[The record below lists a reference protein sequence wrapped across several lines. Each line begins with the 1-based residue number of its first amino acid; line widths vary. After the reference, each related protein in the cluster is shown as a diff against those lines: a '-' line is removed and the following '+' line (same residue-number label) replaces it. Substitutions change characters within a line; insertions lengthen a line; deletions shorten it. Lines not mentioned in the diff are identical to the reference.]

1 MPLSICLPAKDTH
14 VPMTRLPGDPGTTE
28 QFLLPNHVYIF
39 VMKYDTETK
48 KYIVWRKINKTLT
61 AEDWEKKRYVGLL
74 QTSGDSIFQYTE
86 QIDLLL
92 DNKKFDGRVYVL
104 ASAVELIFTTP
115 KTDIM
120 TVANETELLDEK
132 FSMATTTM
140 QNNVQHIYSTPYN
153 YNLVDGK
160 YYGSFSSIAQKVPH
174 LNLML
179 YHVAA
184 KVDINW
190 TVPTDK
196 RIKEDPAK
204 AVRLTYMQAVNLF
217 AGDAYCFK
225 PMANV
230 VEVDPLPTTVFSR
243 QIVSPGD
250 VGLWWEG
257 RDYFYTIPYTTSTHP
272 GYFPLQMV
280 MKTNGSTGTGYRPT
294 LYMQMNDTTFV
305 PWLRA
310 DFTINNPLT
319 DGTTDTITVPKN

>member
-1 MPLSICLPAKDTH
+1 MPLSICLPAEETH

-39 VMKYDTETK
+39 VMKYDTETE

-86 QIDLLL
+86 QLDLLL
-92 DNKKFDGRVYVL
+92 DNKKFNGRVYVL
-104 ASAVELIFTTP
+104 ASAVELSFTP

-153 YNLVDGK
+153 YEVDDK

-174 LNLML
+174 VNLLL
-179 YHVAA
+179 YHVAS

-190 TVPTDK
+190 TVPKDK
-196 RIKEDPAK
+196 RIKENPKD

-217 AGDAYCFK
+217 DGWAYCFK

-230 VEVDPLPTTVFSR
+230 VDPLPTTGYSR
-243 QIVSPGD
+243 QIVSPED
-250 VGLWWEG
+250 VGRWWEG
-257 RDYFYTIPYTTSTHP
+257 RDYFYTIPYTTPSYS

-280 MKTNGSTGTGYRPT
+280 LKTNGSGGTGYRPT
-294 LYMQMNDTTFV
+294 LYMEMDASPFV

-310 DFTINNPLT
+310 DFTINNPLEDKT
-319 DGTTDTITVPKN
+319 ETKIISN